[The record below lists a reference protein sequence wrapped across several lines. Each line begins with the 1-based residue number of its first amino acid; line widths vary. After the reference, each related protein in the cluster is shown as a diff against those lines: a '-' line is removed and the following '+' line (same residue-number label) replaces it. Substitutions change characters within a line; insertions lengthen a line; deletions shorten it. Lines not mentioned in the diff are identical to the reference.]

1 MSSIFNISINSIPG
15 NHFRRRTLTSA
26 VLRFVFKAALEMCCS
41 YLQEV
46 SFYQVW
52 NMDTGDGIFV
62 QQDGRGSY
70 RLICVQLSAKNI
82 FTMLRGELNS
92 TKIMASA
99 YNKDIQNTWH

>member
-1 MSSIFNISINSIPG
+1 
-15 NHFRRRTLTSA
+15 
-26 VLRFVFKAALEMCCS
+26 
-41 YLQEV
+41 
-46 SFYQVW
+46 
-52 NMDTGDGIFV
+52 MDTGDGIFV

-99 YNKDIQNTWH
+99 YNKDIQNTWHWSNSVYFTPGKCAARLCRYLSNAWDSFAPV